1 MINYKFLNFL
11 YKKEISEGTLSN
23 IFLAGTLASAS
34 LASAGEIEDLKPQQ
48 LKISQEEIKQKH
60 KISDHDSKI
69 FAALKARGVQDHSI
83 DYLVNFFKINDI
95 SLVQLDVLKKDIDF
109 YRVLKSGNITGIVD
123 LNKMNK
129 EKPMTKE
136 EREVL
141 YGMDYYWRNYLR
153 NDIFGFS
160 DPSQNK
166 EIYLPND
173 LLKYLVFNEKYKID
187 HDIGTGGIRD
197 FLEKYKITWGD
208 IDGMKK
214 LTKNYYDVLE
224 NYKKRKP

>member
-1 MINYKFLNFL
+1 MSNFAVLFLISLLFTINDSIAEGFLTNL
-11 YKKEISEGTLSN
+11 A
-23 IFLAGTLASAS
+23 LAGGD
-34 LASAGEIEDLKPQQ
+34 AGEIEDLKSEQFKSIQ
-48 LKISQEEIKQKH
+48 VKIKEKH
-60 KISDHDSKI
+60 KISDEESKI
-69 FAALKARGVQDHSI
+69 FASLKARGIQDHSI
-83 DYLVNFFKINDI
+83 DYLINFFKINDI
-95 SLVQLDVLKKDIDF
+95 SLKNLNVSKKDIDF

-153 NDIFGFS
+153 NDAFGFS
-160 DPSQNK
+160 SPSQNK

-187 HDIGTGGIRD
+187 HDIGTGGIKE
-197 FLEKYKITWGD
+197 FLEKYKITWGEID
-208 IDGMKK
+208 IMKK
-214 LTKNYYDVLE
+214 LMKNYHDVLE
-224 NYKKRKP
+224 NYKKRKAE